1 MITKPA
7 VTAFI
12 FTQFIRKY
20 IWLLEL
26 VSTDRS
32 VSLSHLLFN
41 IFCDV
46 LIHTSLEWEQC
57 WCCINYGSTL
67 QLLLPGIHYV
77 KRSFPFIVL
86 CYQDLRWSVKQ
97 VFSVSSNQN
106 SNFPNLFLDLLKRH
120 FIYLVYLYFKTNVY
134 TTLHY
139 TRFSMF

>member
-77 KRSFPFIVL
+77 KRSFPFCVCLYCIVF
-86 CYQDLRWSVKQ
+86 KM
-97 VFSVSSNQN
+97 VFSYLTIFVIMDWGAIFPSLFSSYNKHIKRFCNIITVNFYLQN
-106 SNFPNLFLDLLKRH
+106 AKE
-120 FIYLVYLYFKTNVY
+120 K
-134 TTLHY
+134 
-139 TRFSMF
+139 